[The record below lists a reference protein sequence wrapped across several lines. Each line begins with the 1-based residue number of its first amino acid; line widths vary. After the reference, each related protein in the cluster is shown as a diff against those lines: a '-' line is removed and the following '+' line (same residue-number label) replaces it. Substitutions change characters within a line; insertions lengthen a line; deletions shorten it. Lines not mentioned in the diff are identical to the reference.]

1 MEGVFGDPVKR
12 YNLAMADNIE
22 FHIKVSYLEIYMEK
36 IRDLLDGMYDII
48 YTYLKD
54 FKMSLKFI
62 FVLFFV
68 SE

>member
-12 YNLAMADNIE
+12 YNLAMEDNIE

-48 YTYLKD
+48 YL
-54 FKMSLKFI
+54 FKGF
-62 FVLFFV
+62 
-68 SE
+68 